1 MNNHSRRLAALE
13 GQMSQ
18 RERMAELQDLK
29 QVAES
34 ARERIMQYLQA
45 RRNGEARPL
54 LERWAD
60 CGSSDG
66 ARGERERLRA
76 RLDETGQ
83 RLRRYAELRDMYGIQ

>member
-1 MNNHSRRLAALE
+1 MNRSRRLQRIEDLAA
-13 GQMSQ
+13 Q
-18 RERMAELQDLK
+18 RQHQAELDDLE

-83 RLRRYAELRDMYGIQ
+83 RLRRYAEMRDIYGIR